1 LDIFPRL
8 EQTILDLSKISSSQ
22 LQRAVEN
29 PTLELKIVSASD
41 VNHIEYVT
49 DKMDVYAVV
58 SIKDNTTQQ
67 QQAAKTPIDI

>member
-1 LDIFPRL
+1 M
-8 EQTILDLSKISSSQ
+8 
-22 LQRAVEN
+22 EN